1 MNQTPEWTQAQ
12 VEEALTW
19 KRQQLAEHE
28 AQWKEMRQ
36 QSRDLTLRLITEYGE
51 SINRA
56 SYLSG
61 HHRATVTTW
70 LKIWNAEHKAAKRS
84 AEGNES

>member
-1 MNQTPEWTQAQ
+1 MTQNPEWTQAQ
-12 VEEALTW
+12 VEEALAA
-19 KRQQLAEHE
+19 KRQALEVHE

-70 LKIWNAEHKAAKRS
+70 LKIHNAEIKGARRN
-84 AEGNES
+84 AEK

>member
-1 MNQTPEWTQAQ
+1 MNQTPEWTQEQ
-12 VEEALTW
+12 VEEALAS
-19 KRQQLAEHE
+19 KRQQLAVHE

-56 SYLSG
+56 AYLSG

-70 LKIWNAEHKAAKRS
+70 LQIYNAGRK
-84 AEGNES
+84 